1 MRCYLSCEMQEEIPL
16 SQKNVGFRRRVFL
29 PVILM
34 GGFFA
39 LVANKKKKL
48 DDDDELELSWWC

>member
-1 MRCYLSCEMQEEIPL
+1 MQEEIPL